1 MIKIQLNPND
11 RMIGQFAWVAPIG
24 FAAFAYLFHKLGMP
38 MPGVWITLALGPLV
52 LVCHLAGVRVVPL
65 NVFRGLVLLTAPI
78 GFVLF
83 PLLIGLIYYGVFTPM
98 GLFMR
103 MTGRDV
109 LGKKLDPSLPSYW
122 HERGAP
128 RPASSYFKLY

>member
-1 MIKIQLNPND
+1 M
-11 RMIGQFAWVAPIG
+11 
-24 FAAFAYLFHKLGMP
+24 
-38 MPGVWITLALGPLV
+38 T
-52 LVCHLAGVRVVPL
+52 
-65 NVFRGLVLLTAPI
+65 VFRERRAVEVEAARAPLTARWNRRLGGRWI
-78 GFVLF
+78 F

-98 GLFMR
+98 GLVMR